1 MGVENK
7 NGIME
12 DIQAQRLCSKISKEL
27 EAKLNEYIEA
37 NVPDGYE
44 VDKESSLNNIV
55 IRKKERW
62 SDNKDNSFLGFYVDY
77 KHCES
82 IEESIKSDTF
92 NNPNCH
98 FTFANKELACS
109 AVAMAQISQ
118 IIANDKRFGGFV
130 TDVEWAD
137 SDMPKY
143 VIKRTSCQFILET
156 EYSEYYFLAFHT
168 KEQRSLFFNEYYS
181 LVNKFLMI

>member
-1 MGVENK
+1 MGELIVEIYK
-7 NGIME
+7 S
-12 DIQAQRLCSKISKEL
+12 LLKISKEI

-37 NVPDGYE
+37 NVSDGYE

-55 IRKKERW
+55 IKKKERW

-82 IEESIKSDTF
+82 IEESVKCDTF

-98 FTFANKELACS
+98 FTFTNRGLVCS
-109 AVAMAQISQ
+109 AIAMTQISQ
-118 IIANDKRFGGFV
+118 IITNDKRFDDFV
-130 TDVEWAD
+130 TGVEWAD

-143 VIKRTSCQFILET
+143 VIKRTSCQFILKT

-168 KEQRSLFFNEYYS
+168 KEQRSLFFTEYNL